1 MAYGKVRGISKLL
14 GEIPARIYPIESNAS
29 ESRAA
34 ILTVPVDFNAGDELD
49 AKLVEKLHH
58 DFNEAIDEGRT
69 YPQED
74 IMDVEAYKNYFM
86 SYDLVLG
93 LILTKAQLESLHS
106 TSGVPKLGVP
116 LSESQLSNVKVGSS
130 KIRALSQ
137 SSARASID
145 LPNQADTYAFVYYIK
160 PNYPGRSSHLCNG
173 GFMVPS
179 GARGLGLGRIA
190 ARSFCFYGPAVG
202 YRGSVFNLVYASN
215 EASVR
220 LWTKLGFTN
229 VGRIPEAGRLKKV
242 GGGGEE
248 YADAWVVHGD
258 FRKIG
263 YRDNEE
269 QGGVG
274 LVTPAAS

>member
-1 MAYGKVRGISKLL
+1 MAYGKVRNILKPL
-14 GEIPARIYPIESNAS
+14 GDVPARIYPIEINATDA
-29 ESRAA
+29 RAA
-34 ILTVPVDFNAGDELD
+34 ILTVPIDFNAGDELD
-49 AKLVEKLHH
+49 AELVKKLHD

-74 IMDVEAYKNYFM
+74 IMDVESYKAYFM

-93 LILTKAQLESLHS
+93 FLLTRAQLENIHSSSVNVPSLGAPL
-106 TSGVPKLGVP
+106 TS
-116 LSESQLSNVKVGSS
+116 SQLSSIKIGTS
-130 KIRALSQ
+130 KIRAFSQ
-137 SSARASID
+137 AGEKNIN
-145 LPNQADTYAFVYYIK
+145 LPNQSDTYAFAYYIK

-173 GFMVPS
+173 GFVVPS
-179 GARGLGLGRIA
+179 STRGLGLGRIA

-229 VGRIPEAGRLKKV
+229 VGRIPEAGRLKKAE
-242 GGGGEE
+242 GDGQE
-248 YADAWVVHGD
+248 YVDAWVVHGD

-263 YRDNEE
+263 YKDREE

-274 LVTPAAS
+274 CIRA

>member
-1 MAYGKVRGISKLL
+1 MTYGKVRGISKPL
-14 GEIPARIYPIESNAS
+14 GDVPARIYPIESNAS

-49 AKLVEKLHH
+49 ANLVGKLQH

-69 YPQED
+69 YPQQD
-74 IMDVEAYKNYFM
+74 VLDVEAYKTYFM

-93 LILTKAQLESLHS
+93 LILTKAQLDSFQS
-106 TSGVPKLGVP
+106 TSDVPALGVP
-116 LSESQLSNVKVGSS
+116 LTASQLSSVKVGSS
-130 KIRALSQ
+130 KICALSQ
-137 SSARASID
+137 SSAAASID
-145 LPNQADTYAFVYYIK
+145 LPNQLDTYAFVYYIK

-179 GARGLGLGRIA
+179 STRGLGLGRIA
-190 ARSFCFYGPAVG
+190 ARSFCFYGPAAG
-202 YRGSVFNLVYASN
+202 YRGSVFNLVYANN

-229 VGRIPEAGRLKKV
+229 VGKIPEAGRLKKV
-242 GGGGEE
+242 DGDGEE
-248 YADAWVVHGD
+248 YVDAWVVHGD

-263 YRDNEE
+263 YKDNEE

-274 LVTPAAS
+274 VVTTSTS